1 MAIEN
6 NQSKN
11 DKAEAKKLE
20 ELKAQA
26 IDLGLEVHPNI
37 GVPTLEKKIAEATKE
52 KESVKKAKPAV
63 VTEEKVRELKA
74 RSLSKVRVTNLD
86 KENSEA
92 TTVFVGVHNMHID
105 LARVVP
111 LDMEIA
117 LEEALIQEL
126 QNRTMIVNKPQVDAN
141 GKKTGN
147 TVAATA
153 PAFAVTRL

>member
-6 NQSKN
+6 NQNKG
-11 DKAEAKKLE
+11 DKAEAQKLE
-20 ELKAQA
+20 ELKKVAV
-26 IDLGLEVHPNI
+26 DLGLEVHPNVGI
-37 GVPTLEKKIAEATKE
+37 ATLEKKIADAAKE
-52 KESVKKAKPAV
+52 KESAKKAKPIP
-63 VTEEKVRELKA
+63 VTEVKVRELKA
-74 RSLSKVRVTNLD
+74 KSLSKVRVTNLD

-92 TTVFVGVHNMHID
+92 TTVFSGVHNMYID
-105 LARVVP
+105 IARVVP

-117 LEEALIQEL
+117 LEEALIQDIL
-126 QNRTMIVNKPQVDAN
+126 NRTMIVNKPQVDAS